1 MDETLNEPLK
11 QMIHKWVNERHQ
23 ALLEQ
28 VMMTWQEGMGRLNPD
43 DSLLLKIQELLTPPL
58 PPPPPPPPPP
68 SDEPEDPFPDIVS
81 DTEND
86 LGAALNLIECSSSQ
100 GEVLKRLLEG
110 LQPFVERSAL
120 FVIKQG
126 IASLFANRGFESDI
140 PKIGSP
146 VVPPPDLEAVVQCRV
161 PFIEVRGTA
170 YQALLETLSRFEA
183 QDVRIFPLR
192 LRRKTVALLL
202 VDSGLRQVIDHPNHV
217 RALAHTAEAT
227 LSFLAGLKEDE
238 KAPVP
243 VEAHPSMPTQRIPEP
258 LQEPTVAPLDPK
270 IRANAERSARV
281 LVGDIE
287 LYFPNKVAQGRQKQ
301 NLYAA
306 LRDELDRSLAS
317 FVERYTADVENQ
329 YHIFYQTVV
338 HQLCEGDPSKLGL
351 PPWAPRT

>member
-1 MDETLNEPLK
+1 MDENLREPLK
-11 QMIHKWVNERHQ
+11 QMIHKWVNDRHQ
-23 ALLEQ
+23 AILEQ
-28 VMMTWQEGMGRLNPD
+28 VMMTWEEGLGRLTPD
-43 DSLLLKIQELLTPPL
+43 DALLQKIQELLEPPPL
-58 PPPPPPPPPP
+58 
-68 SDEPEDPFPDIVS
+68 PEDPFPDVVS

-86 LGAALNLIECSSSQ
+86 LGAALNLIESSSSQ

-126 IASLFANRGFESDI
+126 IASLFATRGFESEM
-140 PKIGSP
+140 PKPGAP
-146 VVPPPDLEAVVQCRV
+146 VVPPPELEEVIQSRV
-161 PFIEVRGTA
+161 PFISMPGPA
-170 YQALLETLSRFEA
+170 YHSLLTILSRFEA
-183 QDVRIFPLR
+183 ADVCILPLR

-238 KAPVP
+238 KTAAPV
-243 VEAHPSMPTQRIPEP
+243 ETHPSMPTQRIQETIPEP
-258 LQEPTVAPLDPK
+258 AVPPLDSK

-287 LYFPNKVAQGRQKQ
+287 LYFPNKVTQGRQKG
-301 NLYAA
+301 NIYAA

-317 FVERYTADVENQ
+317 FVERYTAEVENN
-329 YHIFYQTVV
+329 YHIFYQTVLQ
-338 HQLCEGDPSKLGL
+338 QLCEGDATKLGQA
-351 PPWAPRT
+351 PWIPRN

>member
-1 MDETLNEPLK
+1 MDENLREPLK
-11 QMIHKWVNERHQ
+11 QMIHKWVNDRHQ
-23 ALLEQ
+23 AILEQ
-28 VMMTWQEGMGRLNPD
+28 VMLTWEEGMGRLTPD
-43 DSLLLKIQELLTPPL
+43 AALLQKIQELLE
-58 PPPPPPPPPP
+58 PPPP
-68 SDEPEDPFPDIVS
+68 PEDPFPDVVS

-86 LGAALNLIECSSSQ
+86 LGAALNLLESSSSQ

-126 IASLFANRGFESDI
+126 IASLYATRGFESDR
-140 PKIGSP
+140 PKPGAP
-146 VVPPPDLEAVVQCRV
+146 VVPPPELEEVIQCRV
-161 PFIEVRGTA
+161 PFIAMPGPA
-170 YQALLETLSRFEA
+170 YLALLTILSGFEA
-183 QDVRIFPLR
+183 ADVCILPLR

-227 LSFLAGLKEDE
+227 LSFLAGSKEDE
-238 KAPVP
+238 KTSAP

-258 LQEPTVAPLDPK
+258 IPELALPLLDSK
-270 IRANAERSARV
+270 VRANAERSARV

-287 LYFPNKVAQGRQKQ
+287 LYFPNKVTQGRQKG

-317 FVERYTADVENQ
+317 FVERYTADVENH
-329 YHIFYQTVV
+329 YHIFYQTVLQ
-338 HQLCEGDPSKLGL
+338 QLCDGDVTKLGQA
-351 PPWAPRT
+351 PWSPHN

>member
-1 MDETLNEPLK
+1 MDENQSESLK
-11 QMIHKWVNERHQ
+11 QMIHTWVNERHQ

-28 VMMTWQEGMGRLNPD
+28 VMMTWEEGMGRLVPD
-43 DSLLLKIQELLTPPL
+43 DALLQKIQELLV
-58 PPPPPPPPPP
+58 PPPPLA
-68 SDEPEDPFPDIVS
+68 DPFPDVVS

-86 LGAALNLIECSSSQ
+86 LGAALNLLEASSSQ

-126 IASLFANRGFESDI
+126 IASLFAHRGFESDM
-140 PKIGSP
+140 PKAGAP
-146 VVPPPDLEAVVQCRV
+146 VVPPPELEEVIQCRV
-161 PFIEVRGTA
+161 PFLSESGPA
-170 YQALLETLSRFEA
+170 YLALLTILSRFEA
-183 QDVRIFPLR
+183 SGVCILPLR

-217 RALAHTAEAT
+217 RALAHAAEAT

-238 KAPVP
+238 KTSVP
-243 VEAHPSMPTQRIPEP
+243 VETQPSMPTQRIPEP
-258 LQEPTVAPLDPK
+258 IQDSAVPPLDPK

-287 LYFPNKVAQGRQKQ
+287 LYFPNKVVQGRQKG

-317 FVERYTADVENQ
+317 FVERYTAEVENQ
-329 YHIFYQTVV
+329 HHIFYQTVV
-338 HQLCEGDPSKLGL
+338 HQLCEGDATKLGQA
-351 PPWAPRT
+351 PWAAHN